1 MSITAI
7 DAIKSLLKGPANTL
21 GVDAGSY
28 AVKIISLSSG
38 GTSGKYKINAW
49 GYLPLELE
57 TSLEQSQAELRMV
70 YNARLQT
77 FLSQNRSV
85 TRDTTTG
92 VDGPA
97 IIVRTISIPKLTYQ
111 ELAKTIQFEAEPFLP
126 VNINECEIGFHIIGP
141 TKDDPKKMDVLI
153 AAVKKEAIENK
164 VSLLNDAGLR
174 TVVVDANAF
183 ALANVYY
190 EMISASSKEKR
201 KGDSSPKPETVIIM
215 NIGAS
220 VTNMI
225 LIADGVVKLVRDL
238 AYGGNEFTKSVQR
251 QMTVDFKGA
260 EKLKTTYGILLSGE
274 DKEKTLADDKREA
287 LSVSI
292 ALNTSAKMLVGDIH
306 RFIEF
311 YLGQNPDAVFS
322 RILISGG
329 TALLPNLISYISRET
344 NIPTEVFNPIQVL
357 CSSEDAALIPQ
368 QYQPSLAT
376 AFGLA
381 LRKEKDHL
389 SKK

>member
-1 MSITAI
+1 
-7 DAIKSLLKGPANTL
+7 
-21 GVDAGSY
+21 
-28 AVKIISLSSG
+28 
-38 GTSGKYKINAW
+38 
-49 GYLPLELE
+49 
-57 TSLEQSQAELRMV
+57 
-70 YNARLQT
+70 
-77 FLSQNRSV
+77 
-85 TRDTTTG
+85 
-92 VDGPA
+92 
-97 IIVRTISIPKLTYQ
+97 
-111 ELAKTIQFEAEPFLP
+111 
-126 VNINECEIGFHIIGP
+126 
-141 TKDDPKKMDVLI
+141 
-153 AAVKKEAIENK
+153 
-164 VSLLNDAGLR
+164 
-174 TVVVDANAF
+174 
-183 ALANVYY
+183 
-190 EMISASSKEKR
+190 
-201 KGDSSPKPETVIIM
+201 M

-238 AYGGNEFTKSVQR
+238 AYGGSEFTKSVQR

-260 EKLKTTYGILLSGE
+260 EKLKMTYGILLSGE

-292 ALNTSAKMLVGDIH
+292 ALNTTAKMLVGDIH

-344 NIPTEVFNPIQVL
+344 NIPSEVFNPVEVL
-357 CSSEDAALIPQ
+357 CPSEDAALIPQ
-368 QYQPSLAT
+368 QYQPALAT

-389 SKK
+389 SKSRK